1 MALLEVENLHVEFNT
16 FGGTVKAVRGVG
28 FHVDEGETLAIVG
41 ESGSGKSQT
50 AFAAMGLLARNGR
63 ATGQIRYDGR
73 RHPVPPF

>member
-41 ESGSGKSQT
+41 ESGCGKSVSVQSL
-50 AFAAMGLLARNGR
+50 MGLIPNPPGR
-63 ATGQIRYDGR
+63 ITRGSVKYLG
-73 RHPVPPF
+73 H